1 MADTEL
7 QSTCIA
13 HPQERNTNSKVF
25 GGWLMRMA
33 GELGM
38 PYFHEELCQSMRRI
52 YLYLFPEAWSNGHS
66 WFGTRPWFLALD
78 DVHFYK
84 PVDIGSIVIFN
95 SQVIYTEGN
104 NAVVQVTTQV
114 LNPRD
119 GTRQKTNSFFFTF
132 TCPERTS
139 DKRVK
144 PTTYEE
150 SMRYIDGRRRLNAG
164 RDFAKSMQSRLLKFY

>member
-1 MADTEL
+1 
-7 QSTCIA
+7 
-13 HPQERNTNSKVF
+13 
-25 GGWLMRMA
+25 MRMA